1 MRRFLL
7 LLAACATLPA
17 AAQTTPTTVPAPVP
31 TAAEQAEL
39 DRIVA
44 RGRLMA
50 AYDRAAWLGTD
61 DVMPRLGQR
70 RDQAG
75 GWIVDGPASEPTVV
89 FHDRSNPPRALY
101 SARLVGGKL
110 VDATMLSGDAAILSP
125 DRLRLIAARNAAAR
139 AIGAAGI
146 GPCGSSFNT
155 VVVPPP
161 TATGPTSVYFLS
173 PQMKAGEMPIG
184 GHYRVEVA
192 VDGTPGTPYAF
203 SKGCMTLPPP
213 PPGVREALAIAST
226 LTAPLPNETHSF
238 AVEAYRRPLVVVI
251 PGPARA
257 FLLRPGQ
264 PVRPFAMPA
273 TPRR

>member
-7 LLAACATLPA
+7 LLAACAALPA
-17 AAQTTPTTVPAPVP
+17 AAQTTPAPAPAP

-39 DRIVA
+39 DRITA
-44 RGRLMA
+44 RGRLIA

-61 DVMPRLGQR
+61 DALPRLGQR
-70 RDQAG
+70 RDQLG

-89 FHDRSNPPRALY
+89 FHDRSNPQRALY

-110 VDATMLSGDAAILSP
+110 VNATMLSGDAAILSP

-184 GHYRVEVA
+184 GHYRVDVA

-213 PPGVREALAIAST
+213 PPGIREALAIAST

-238 AVEAYRRPLVVVI
+238 AVEAYRRPLVVMI

-264 PVRPFAMPA
+264 PVRPFDMPA